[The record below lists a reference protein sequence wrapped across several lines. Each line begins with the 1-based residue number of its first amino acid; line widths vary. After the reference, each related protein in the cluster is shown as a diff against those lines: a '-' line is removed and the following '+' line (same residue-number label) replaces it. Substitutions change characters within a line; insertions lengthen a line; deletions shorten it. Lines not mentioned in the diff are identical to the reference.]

1 MVLML
6 SEPQTGPAPGPL
18 AA

>member
-1 MVLML
+1 VVLML